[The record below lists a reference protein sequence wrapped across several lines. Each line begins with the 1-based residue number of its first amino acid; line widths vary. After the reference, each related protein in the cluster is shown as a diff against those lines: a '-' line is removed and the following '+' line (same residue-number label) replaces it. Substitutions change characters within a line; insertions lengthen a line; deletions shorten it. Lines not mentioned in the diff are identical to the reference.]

1 MPELSGITYSE
12 VDGSNNQAAPNG
24 MPEGMPPSGVNDAWR
39 AGMGAIKRSYDRD
52 HAGTWCTVGGTG
64 NAITL
69 AYAVAPAS
77 YVQGEKYA
85 FKAIAANS
93 GATTVNIN
101 GLGAKSVFKK
111 TLAGT
116 VACTGNEIQNGDLV
130 ELEYDGT
137 QFQIMGQAAN
147 AGSFAGGTLTLA
159 TNMSGAAFNEA
170 QVSIASAT
178 TTNIG
183 AAAANYLSVTG
194 TTAITAF
201 DAVQAGTERTLEF
214 QGALTLTN
222 NAAIILPG
230 GANITTAAGDTA
242 IFRSEGAGNW
252 RCVSYMRAN
261 GQTIYGTAVKSDMQA
276 TTDTNKVV
284 TVVQVQNHPGVAKAW
299 VLFDGTQA
307 NPITPSAQYGIS
319 GTITKNGTGD
329 YTITF
334 STAFASAN
342 FAAVSMGGNSTN
354 NQTLV
359 YGPIVAPTTTTFRFA
374 VSDTA
379 TQVDRARLCL
389 AFFGAQ

>member
-1 MPELSGITYSE
+1 MPELSGTTYSE

-69 AYAVAPAS
+69 SYAVVPAS

-85 FKAIAANS
+85 FKAVAATS

-111 TLAGT
+111 SLAGT
-116 VACTGNEIQNGDLV
+116 TACTGNEIQNGDLV

-170 QVSIASAT
+170 QVSLASAT

-183 AAAANYLSVTG
+183 AAAANYLTVSG
-194 TTAITAF
+194 TTTITAF
-201 DAVQAGTERTLEF
+201 DTVQAGTERTLEF
-214 QGALTLTN
+214 QGALTLTHN
-222 NAAIILPG
+222 GTSLILPG
-230 GANITTAAGDTA
+230 AANIATAAGDVA
-242 IFRSEGAGNW
+242 IFRSEGSGNW
-252 RCVSYMRAN
+252 RCVNYSRGPASAATTVTGTDAIAFLTAAGFAGNKSIGAN
-261 GQTIYGTAVKSDMQA
+261 GYYKLPGGLIIQWGSASIAGSSQLTIAFPVAFPTACDVVVPCYMDTPTSASMPGA
-276 TTDTNKVV
+276 PVGVGSLTTTNF
-284 TVVQVQNHPGVAKAW
+284 A
-299 VLFDGTQA
+299 LA
-307 NPITPSAQYGIS
+307 NG
-319 GTITKNGTGD
+319 
-329 YTITF
+329 
-334 STAFASAN
+334 ASA
-342 FAAVSMGGNSTN
+342 AH
-354 NQTLV
+354 TL
-359 YGPIVAPTTTTFRFA
+359 GWIAIGR
-374 VSDTA
+374 
-379 TQVDRARLCL
+379 
-389 AFFGAQ
+389 

>member
-1 MPELSGITYSE
+1 MPELSSAIYSE
-12 VDGSNNQAAPNG
+12 VDPSNNSAAPNG
-24 MPEGMPPSGVNDAWR
+24 MPEGMPPSGVNDSWR
-39 AGMGAIKRSYDRD
+39 AGMGAIKRAYDRD

-93 GATTVNIN
+93 GATTVNVN

-116 VACTGNEIQNGDLV
+116 TACTGNEIQNGDLV

-159 TNMSGAAFNEA
+159 TNMSGAAFNEGL
-170 QVSIASAT
+170 VSLASAAT
-178 TTNIG
+178 MAIG
-183 AAAANYLSVTG
+183 AAGGNYITVTG

-201 DAVQAGTERTLEF
+201 DTVQAGTERTLEF

-230 GANITTAAGDTA
+230 GANIATAAGDTA
-242 IFRSEGAGNW
+242 IFRSEGSGNW
-252 RCVSYMRAN
+252 RCVSYQRGPASAAITLSGTDAIAFLTASGFAGNKSIGAN
-261 GQTIYGTAVKSDMQA
+261 GYYKLPGGLILQWGSLSIPGTSTGTFTYPTSFPNNFLA
-276 TTDTNKVV
+276 
-284 TVVQVQNHPGVAKAW
+284 GV
-299 VLFDGTQA
+299 
-307 NPITPSAQYGIS
+307 ITPVQAGGIGAESTFNATPSLSSAVVY
-319 GTITKNGTGD
+319 N
-329 YTITF
+329 
-334 STAFASAN
+334 ASN
-342 FAAVSMGGNSTN
+342 NVLTHYVFVIGN
-354 NQTLV
+354 
-359 YGPIVAPTTTTFRFA
+359 
-374 VSDTA
+374 
-379 TQVDRARLCL
+379 
-389 AFFGAQ
+389 